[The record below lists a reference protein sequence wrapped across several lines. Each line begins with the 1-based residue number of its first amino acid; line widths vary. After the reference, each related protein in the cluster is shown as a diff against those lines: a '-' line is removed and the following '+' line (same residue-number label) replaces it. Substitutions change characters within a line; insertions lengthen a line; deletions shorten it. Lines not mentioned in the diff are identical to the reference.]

1 VTSRAA
7 AAAAERMGARAGARF
22 RRTGIPSHNPFVG
35 KRGRDDLA
43 AAWRRGYFGAVPAG
57 GSR

>member
-1 VTSRAA
+1 
-7 AAAAERMGARAGARF
+7 MGARARERR
-22 RRTGIPSHNPFVG
+22 RRTGIPSPNPFTG

-43 AAWRRGYFGAVPAG
+43 AAWRRGYFGAVPSG